1 MFVETLNQVTAQT
14 IRECQGSKCF
24 GEYLSHAI
32 GIWCN
37 QLNISQDIT
46 DYILRGYVQ
55 PEIKDFTKY
64 IYKEGKTEMNNWT
77 IPTPFGE
84 VPTIFALENPF
95 YQQIN
100 TLLNRMNS
108 RGDNIKFIVIIAFAI
123 TAIGYF
129 IYILNQPKQQQTTR
143 REEPIKSNSHPP
155 VTSISTVQTPPIPTP
170 SVQIITKQFLVLVIS
185 ASQSEFLESLKGK
198 NHIDVS
204 QGEQLYQITRYLWLG
219 SETEF
224 SQKIH
229 DINQYSVAKG
239 AESEYN
245 IYLVKIK
252 LEQDEEGFKPNVNQI
267 DRYDAFRKLNDLAV
281 EVKVSERLQIKAY
294 EKLGVYNR

>member
-55 PEIKDFTKY
+55 PEIIDFTKY

-84 VPTIFALENPF
+84 VPTIFTLENPF

-100 TLLNRMNS
+100 ALLNRMNI

-155 VTSISTVQTPPIPTP
+155 VTSISTVQNPPIPTP

-219 SETEF
+219 SETEL

-294 EKLGVYNR
+294 EKLEVYNR

>member
-55 PEIKDFTKY
+55 PEIIDFTKY

-84 VPTIFALENPF
+84 VPTIFTLENPF

-100 TLLNRMNS
+100 ALLNRMNI

-219 SETEF
+219 SETEL

-281 EVKVSERLQIKAY
+281 EVKVSERLQIKSY

>member
-55 PEIKDFTKY
+55 PEIIDFTKY

-84 VPTIFALENPF
+84 VPTIFTLENPF

-100 TLLNRMNS
+100 ALLNRMNI

-219 SETEF
+219 SETEL

-294 EKLGVYNR
+294 EKLEVYNR

>member
-14 IRECQGSKCF
+14 SRECQGSKYL

-55 PEIKDFTKY
+55 PEIIDFTKY

-84 VPTIFALENPF
+84 VPTIFTLENPF

-100 TLLNRMNS
+100 ALLNRMNI

-155 VTSISTVQTPPIPTP
+155 VTSISTVQNPPIPTP

-219 SETEF
+219 SETEL

-281 EVKVSERLQIKAY
+281 EVKVSERLQIKSY

>member
-14 IRECQGSKCF
+14 SRECQGSKCF

-55 PEIKDFTKY
+55 PEIIDFTKY

-84 VPTIFALENPF
+84 VPTIFTLENPF

-100 TLLNRMNS
+100 ALLNRMNI

-155 VTSISTVQTPPIPTP
+155 VTSISTVQNPPIPTP

-219 SETEF
+219 SETEL

-281 EVKVSERLQIKAY
+281 EVKVSERLQIKSY

>member
-14 IRECQGSKCF
+14 SRECQGSKCF

-55 PEIKDFTKY
+55 PEIIDFTKY

-84 VPTIFALENPF
+84 VPTIFTLENPF

-100 TLLNRMNS
+100 ALLNRMNI

-219 SETEF
+219 SETEL

-252 LEQDEEGFKPNVNQI
+252 LDQDEEGFKPNVNQI

>member
-14 IRECQGSKCF
+14 SRECQGSKYL

-55 PEIKDFTKY
+55 PEIIDFTKY

-84 VPTIFALENPF
+84 VPTIFTLENPF

-100 TLLNRMNS
+100 TLLNRMNI

-219 SETEF
+219 SETEL

>member
-1 MFVETLNQVTAQT
+1 
-14 IRECQGSKCF
+14 
-24 GEYLSHAI
+24 
-32 GIWCN
+32 
-37 QLNISQDIT
+37 
-46 DYILRGYVQ
+46 
-55 PEIKDFTKY
+55 
-64 IYKEGKTEMNNWT
+64 MNNWT

-84 VPTIFALENPF
+84 VPTIFTLENPF

-100 TLLNRMNS
+100 ALLNRMNI

-219 SETEF
+219 SETEL

-294 EKLGVYNR
+294 EKLEVYNR

>member
-14 IRECQGSKCF
+14 SRECQGSKYL

-55 PEIKDFTKY
+55 PEIIDFTKY

-84 VPTIFALENPF
+84 VPTIFTLENPF

-100 TLLNRMNS
+100 ALLNRMNI

-219 SETEF
+219 SETEL

-294 EKLGVYNR
+294 EKLEVYNR